1 MIMTPGQLETQM
13 LKLKEEAKDEPVFS
27 CEQAL
32 YMICEI
38 MRAYGY
44 DSAIDIFEDI
54 YNGKVK

>member
-1 MIMTPGQLETQM
+1 MIMTPGQLETQL
-13 LKLKEEAKDEPVFS
+13 LKLKEEAKDEPIFAY
-27 CEQAL
+27 EQAL

-54 YNGKVK
+54 YNGNTK

>member
-1 MIMTPGQLETQM
+1 MIMTPGQLETQ
-13 LKLKEEAKDEPVFS
+13 LLQLKEEAKTDPVFA
-27 CEQAL
+27 CDQAL

-54 YNGKVK
+54 YNGNVK